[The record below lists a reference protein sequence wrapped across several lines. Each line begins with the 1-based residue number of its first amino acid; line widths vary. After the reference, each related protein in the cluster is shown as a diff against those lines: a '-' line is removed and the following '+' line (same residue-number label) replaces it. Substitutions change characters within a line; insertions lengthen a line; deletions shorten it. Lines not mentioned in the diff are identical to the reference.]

1 MPIQDHAL
9 RTLDGLPLHLHSFR
23 GRVLL
28 IVNVASQCGLT
39 PQYAGLQKLFD
50 THREGGLSILGFP
63 CNQFAGQEP
72 GTSEEIEAFC
82 ETQFGVTFPLFE
94 KVEVNGEGRHPLF
107 AELAAVPDVEGYEGD
122 VRWNFEKWLVSRDGE
137 IAARFSPVRIPDDP
151 QLSEAIE
158 RELATV
164 PAQTPTT

>member
-1 MPIQDHAL
+1 MKKVILDDDLRAIDVAGEHVAILADHRASVFANDHRSVVEIADAL
-9 RTLDGLPLHLHSFR
+9 ACRFTGLDDLDRQS
-23 GRVLL
+23 
-28 IVNVASQCGLT
+28 
-39 PQYAGLQKLFD
+39 
-50 THREGGLSILGFP
+50 
-63 CNQFAGQEP
+63 FAGQEP
-72 GTSEEIEAFC
+72 GTSEEIQAFC

-137 IAARFSPVRIPDDP
+137 IAARFSPVVIPDDP